1 MTRSNAPSEILL
13 SVRDHTLSG
22 AVAVPGS
29 KSLTNRALLLAALS
43 QGKTRLTG
51 CLVSK
56 DSELMAQALR
66 DLGVTVSAV
75 DPIETTVESDGTL
88 KPPSGELFVGNAGT
102 TARFLTA
109 AACLAQGRVVINGD
123 EDMQRRPIQPLV
135 TALQELGFSAQSDT
149 GCPPV
154 ILNGVAREIAPRV
167 EIDAGLSTQY
177 ISALMMIAPRLK
189 GGLTIALKNADGLDG
204 AGYLDVTTGIMQEFG
219 VPVVADKENA
229 AWTVPAAPYR
239 APSYAVEPDYS
250 ACTYLWAANALSA
263 GEVTITNTKEGETA
277 QPDAKALDF
286 IRQFPNMPAVIDG
299 SQMQDAVP
307 TLAVL
312 AAFNNT
318 PVRFVGLKNLRV
330 KECDRVE
337 ALREGLV
344 RINARL
350 ATVEG
355 DDLLVQSDP
364 SLTADHTRTSIRTFN
379 DHRIAMCF
387 ALAAIR
393 LDGIVI
399 EDPDC
404 VGKTFPTYWEE
415 MAKIGMLSKTL

>member
-1 MTRSNAPSEILL
+1 
-13 SVRDHTLSG
+13 
-22 AVAVPGS
+22 
-29 KSLTNRALLLAALS
+29 
-43 QGKTRLTG
+43 
-51 CLVSK
+51 
-56 DSELMAQALR
+56 
-66 DLGVTVSAV
+66 
-75 DPIETTVESDGTL
+75 
-88 KPPSGELFVGNAGT
+88 
-102 TARFLTA
+102 
-109 AACLAQGRVVINGD
+109 
-123 EDMQRRPIQPLV
+123 
-135 TALQELGFSAQSDT
+135 
-149 GCPPV
+149 
-154 ILNGVAREIAPRV
+154 
-167 EIDAGLSTQY
+167 
-177 ISALMMIAPRLK
+177 MMIAPRLK

-204 AGYLDVTTGIMQEFG
+204 AGYLNVTTGIMQEFG
-219 VPVVADKENA
+219 VAVTADKDHA
-229 AWTVPAAPYR
+229 AWVVPAGAYR

-263 GEVTITNTKEGETA
+263 GEVSITNTKEGETA
-277 QPDAKALDF
+277 QPDAKALDV

-312 AAFNNT
+312 AAFNTT

-337 ALREGLV
+337 ALREGLT
-344 RINARL
+344 RINTRL

-355 DDLLVQSDP
+355 DDLLVHADP
-364 SLTADHTRTSIRTFN
+364 ALTADSVRTPIRTFN

-404 VGKTFPTYWEE
+404 VGKTFPTYWKE
-415 MAKIGMLSKTL
+415 MESLGMKVETL

>member
-1 MTRSNAPSEILL
+1 MSHSSPETKILL
-13 SVRDHTLSG
+13 QVENGTLHGS
-22 AVAVPGS
+22 VAVPGS

-43 QGKTRLTG
+43 EGETRLTG

-66 DLGVTVSAV
+66 DFGVEVTQVN
-75 DPIETTVESDGTL
+75 PVEVIVKSTGRLLAPKD
-88 KPPSGELFVGNAGT
+88 EIFVGNAGT

-109 AACLAQGRVVINGD
+109 AACLSDGLTILNGD
-123 EDMQRRPIQPLV
+123 EDMQRRPIQPLI
-135 TALQELGFSAQSDT
+135 TALNELGFTASSET

-154 ILNGVAREIAPRV
+154 TLQGGAKNLKREV
-167 EIDAGLSTQY
+167 SIDAGLSTQY
-177 ISALMMIAPRLK
+177 ISALMMIAPRLEQ
-189 GGLTIALKNADGLDG
+189 GLTIALKNANGLDG
-204 AGYLDVTTGIMQEFG
+204 AGYLDVTTKIMQEFG
-219 VPVVADKENA
+219 I
-229 AWTVPAAPYR
+229 TVQSDPSGKWIIPAGAYNCPD
-239 APSYAVEPDYS
+239 YAVEPDYS
-250 ACTYLWAANALSA
+250 ACTYLWAANALSK
-263 GEVTITNTKEGETA
+263 GDVNISNSKEGETA
-277 QPDAKALDF
+277 QPDAKALDV
-286 IRQFPNMPAVIDG
+286 IQQFPNMPAIVDG

-318 PVRFVGLKNLRV
+318 PVRFIGLKNLRV

-337 ALREGLV
+337 ALREGLA
-344 RINARL
+344 RINSTL

-355 DDLLVQSDP
+355 DDLLVNGNP
-364 SLTADHTRTSIRTFN
+364 TLKADSETTNIRTFN

-393 LDGIVI
+393 VDGIVI

-404 VGKTFPTYWEE
+404 VGKTFPQYWVE
-415 MAKIGMLSKTL
+415 MGRIGMESTEV